1 MSPTSDPTPLPP
13 EDDDARPAKPGGM
26 QWLVQASGGSLEERD
41 EPRLSRGAPNDLVQA
56 FRLNAEALHRLEALQ
71 GELARAVQRSDR
83 SELVLQSTQALNET
97 FRGLATIQ
105 RSLLERLEA
114 PVAAKR
120 SRLVPLAVLGLLLVL
135 VGGIVALTEAIRR
148 NGEMGRINTAEIA
161 REVRSSF
168 EAGHAE
174 GRAAREHDI
183 ERLEAEADL
192 ARKRSQETS
201 ALLDEKLDELA
212 LAQRARRAL
221 EGENQDMAER
231 VARGQEAAV
240 ARELLAREVERL
252 ERERMAHDTVVQRL
266 EKEISDLRAT
276 TTDLRT
282 RLGDRALGLSDGSDD
297 GTRPANVPNVIVAEP
312 PAPDAAAP
320 EAPAPDAEAGDAPE
334 AAPVLTGEDPWAVR
348 DLGPLPSAADE
359 GGPLL
364 VPPGTP
370 RPPEVRP
377 GPPPAPVEPT
387 TAGAGSFPAA
397 TAVPPAPTPGSGAL
411 PATDMP
417 PPLVRR
423 RDPGTELVPL
433 DGPRAVPPAGSA
445 PVPPELAPADRAPR
459 PDPQPSSI
467 VVTQSVRNGINDL
480 LQRARGP
487 GRGWYQVTGVDR
499 VDPDAVSGLTLVRY
513 DTQDQAGDI
522 FRAGDARVVVDRT
535 TGEVGLVLRDGIR
548 HNARTGTQE
557 LPPQGLRVV
566 VARAPELVQ
575 AWVAS
580 GWGFVAIR

>member
-1 MSPTSDPTPLPP
+1 MSSTSDPTPLPP
-13 EDDDARPAKPGGM
+13 DEGETRPSKPGGM
-26 QWLVQASGGSLEERD
+26 QWLVQATGGSLEERD

-120 SRLVPLAVLGLLLVL
+120 SRLVPLAVLGLLVVL

-161 REVRSSF
+161 REVRGSF

-174 GRAAREHDI
+174 GRAARERDI

-201 ALLDEKLDELA
+201 SLLDEKLDELA

-252 ERERMAHDTVVQRL
+252 ERERMAHDTVVGRL
-266 EKEISDLRAT
+266 EKEIADLRAT

-282 RLGDRALGLSDGSDD
+282 RLGDRALGLSDGRND
-297 GTRPANVPNVIVAEP
+297 GTRPANVPNMIVAQP
-312 PAPDAAAP
+312 SAPDAAAPDAPAPDAAAADIEGRDATSP
-320 EAPAPDAEAGDAPE
+320 VAEDADEPSPAPLP
-334 AAPVLTGEDPWAVR
+334 TGEDPWAVR
-348 DLGPLPSAADE
+348 DLGPLPGAAEE
-359 GGPLL
+359 GAPLL

-370 RPPEVRP
+370 RPAEVRP
-377 GPPPAPVEPT
+377 GPPPVPVEP
-387 TAGAGSFPAA
+387 SV
-397 TAVPPAPTPGSGAL
+397 VPTS
-411 PATDMP
+411 DMP
-417 PPLVRR
+417 PPVVRR
-423 RDPGTELVPL
+423 RDTGTDAPPL

-445 PVPPELAPADRAPR
+445 PVPPEVAPR
-459 PDPQPSSI
+459 GPMPRSAPPPSSI
-467 VVTQSVRNGINDL
+467 LVTQGVRNGINDL
-480 LQRARGP
+480 LLRARGP

-499 VDPDAVSGLTLVRY
+499 VDGDAVSGLTLVRY

-522 FRAGDARVVVDRT
+522 FRAGDARVVVDQAS
-535 TGEVGLVLRDGIR
+535 GEVGLVLRNGIR
-548 HNARTGTQE
+548 HSARTGTQE

-566 VARAPELVQ
+566 VARAADLVE
-575 AWVAS
+575 AWASS
-580 GWGFVAIR
+580 GWSFVAVR